1 MEVGE
6 AKEEAGV
13 EAGVEDGFAGDTPG
27 KPLMLRGASFSN
39 NNDEESVDGDA
50 AASAAAS
57 PSKSGIAST
66 VTAECRDFEV
76 CFEPYT
82 AKTDAGAALRKEG
95 FKLADPNG
103 NGLCSLAEIEGFVLQ
118 TLLKAYPRDK
128 VFKSMEK
135 GRDLFDAF
143 RPCYIKAFN
152 DAKDYK
158 SDTGAVIAGTK
169 KSTADD
175 FVSFGEFRLMCAYLC
190 IYARTYDAFSLV
202 DGGGSGRVGDDRKI
216 DKAEWAAGYVDTIGH
231 GFVGLEVSG
240 RTATRM
246 P

>member
-1 MEVGE
+1 M
-6 AKEEAGV
+6 
-13 EAGVEDGFAGDTPG
+13 
-27 KPLMLRGASFSN
+27 
-39 NNDEESVDGDA
+39 
-50 AASAAAS
+50 
-57 PSKSGIAST
+57 
-66 VTAECRDFEV
+66 
-76 CFEPYT
+76 
-82 AKTDAGAALRKEG
+82 
-95 FKLADPNG
+95 
-103 NGLCSLAEIEGFVLQ
+103 AEIEGFVLQ

-190 IYARTYDAFSLV
+190 IYARMYDAFSLV

-231 GFVGLEVSG
+231 GFVGLQV
-240 RTATRM
+240 R
-246 P
+246 